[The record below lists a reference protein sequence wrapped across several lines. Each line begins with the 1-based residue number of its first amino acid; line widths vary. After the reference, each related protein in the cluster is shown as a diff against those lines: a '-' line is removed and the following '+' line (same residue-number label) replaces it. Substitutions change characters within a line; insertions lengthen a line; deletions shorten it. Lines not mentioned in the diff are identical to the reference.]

1 MTPKSFL
8 AATAIV
14 AMLAGPA
21 LAGPQYV
28 NESGFANAGYDVVA
42 YFDMAQSP
50 VGQPQPPAVPGKT
63 EFTATHN
70 GATFAFAN
78 AENLARFQADPA
90 RYVPQ
95 YDGHCAYG
103 VVKGGKV
110 PGNPNLWRIVD
121 GKLYLNITENV
132 VTFWEE
138 DIPGHLQTS
147 EANWPGLEAAPASD
161 MAVPKLDA
169 AAAPAS

>member
-1 MTPKSFL
+1 MIPKRFL

-14 AMLAGPA
+14 ACLASPA

-42 YFDMAQSP
+42 YFDMPQAP
-50 VGQPQPPAVPGKT
+50 VGQPQPLAVPGTT
-63 EFTATHN
+63 EFTANYN
-70 GATFAFAN
+70 GATFAFAS
-78 AENLARFQADPA
+78 AENLARFEADPA
-90 RYVPQ
+90 RYAPQ

-121 GKLYLNITENV
+121 DKLYLNITPNV
-132 VTFWEE
+132 VSFWEE
-138 DIPGHLQTS
+138 DIPAHLQTS
-147 EANWPGLEAAPASD
+147 ETNWSTLEPASPSD
-161 MAVPKLDA
+161 MAIPKFDA